1 MMNKFIALA
10 LITMMAATP
19 AMAKSKKKSKPTP
32 APVVQVQ
39 PAPTPA
45 PAPVAPKPSFMDQ
58 QIANALANST
68 RPVGV
73 TTYGAAA
80 ALQSGGI
87 DAAEAASAGF

>member
-1 MMNKFIALA
+1 MMNKFTALA

-19 AMAKSKKKSKPTP
+19 AVAKGKKSKPLPT
-32 APVVQVQ
+32 PVVTVT
-39 PAPTPA
+39 PT
-45 PAPVAPKPSFMDQ
+45 PAPVAPKPSFMEQ
-58 QIANALANST
+58 QIANALANT

>member
-10 LITMMAATP
+10 LITLMAATP
-19 AMAKSKKKSKPTP
+19 AMAKGKKKSKPTP

-39 PAPTPA
+39 PAPAPTP
-45 PAPVAPKPSFMDQ
+45 VVPKPSFMDQ
-58 QIANALANST
+58 QIANALANT

-87 DAAEAASAGF
+87 DAAEAASAGW

>member
-10 LITMMAATP
+10 LITLMAATP
-19 AMAKSKKKSKPTP
+19 AMAKGKKKSKPAP

-39 PAPTPA
+39 PAPA
-45 PAPVAPKPSFMDQ
+45 PTPVAPKPSFMDQ

-87 DAAEAASAGF
+87 DAAEAASAGW

>member
-1 MMNKFIALA
+1 MNKFTALA

-19 AMAKSKKKSKPTP
+19 AVAKGKKSKPLPT
-32 APVVQVQ
+32 PVVTVT
-39 PAPTPA
+39 PT

-87 DAAEAASAGF
+87 DAAEAASAGW

>member
-10 LITMMAATP
+10 LITLMAATP
-19 AMAKSKKKSKPTP
+19 AMAKGKKKSKPTP

-39 PAPTPA
+39 PAPAPTPM
-45 PAPVAPKPSFMDQ
+45 APKPSFMDQ

-87 DAAEAASAGF
+87 DAAEAASAGW

>member
-1 MMNKFIALA
+1 MMNKFTALA

-19 AMAKSKKKSKPTP
+19 AVAKGKKSKPLPT
-32 APVVQVQ
+32 PVVTVK
-39 PAPTPA
+39 PT
-45 PAPVAPKPSFMDQ
+45 PAPVAPKPTFMEQ
-58 QIANALANST
+58 QIANALANT

-87 DAAEAASAGF
+87 DAAEAASAGW

>member
-1 MMNKFIALA
+1 MMTKAIALTLIA
-10 LITMMAATP
+10 LMVATP
-19 AMAKSKKKSKPTP
+19 VMAKGKKSKP
-32 APVVQVQ
+32 APVPVVTTM
-39 PAPTPA
+39 PTPA

-80 ALQSGGI
+80 ALQSGGVE
-87 DAAEAASAGF
+87 AAEQASQGF

>member
-10 LITMMAATP
+10 LITLMAATP
-19 AMAKSKKKSKPTP
+19 AMAKGKKKSKPTP

-39 PAPTPA
+39 PAPA
-45 PAPVAPKPSFMDQ
+45 PTPVAPKPSFMDQ

-87 DAAEAASAGF
+87 DAAEAASAGW